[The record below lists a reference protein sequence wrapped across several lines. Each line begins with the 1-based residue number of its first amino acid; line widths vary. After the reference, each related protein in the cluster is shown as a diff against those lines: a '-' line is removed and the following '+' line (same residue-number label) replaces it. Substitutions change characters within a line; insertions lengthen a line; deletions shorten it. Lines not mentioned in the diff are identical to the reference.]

1 MSCHFCYWEDI
12 MIMKNMI
19 VTSGCKANQA
29 LMIFAFISVSGRL
42 QRDYNGTFDEHANA
56 IKVVVFW
63 QRMKRA

>member
-1 MSCHFCYWEDI
+1 

-19 VTSGCKANQA
+19 VTSGCKANKA

-56 IKVVVFW
+56 IKVVVF
-63 QRMKRA
+63 